1 MNTTTDLERAKIP
14 TKRAFFRPFTKED
27 DDDGDESPSVCFNLV
42 LVSNKRDTII
52 NII

>member
-42 LVSNKRDTII
+42 SSKRESII